1 MPRIY
6 QLAVLHQL
14 KTNDPDSRDA
24 YDQRINEVFHRAAEV
39 MRIPSLVNEKEKAEK
54 LPLQGDSFN
63 MLELASFFLDLS
75 YDKLRGLADETTSRF
90 DFSGSWQL
98 VSNDDS
104 LTPIRYTKPFAE
116 AELESL
122 LRENPNAIGFRL
134 DDSGVDGEWGIG
146 CSAEWAKW

>member
-1 MPRIY
+1 
-6 QLAVLHQL
+6 
-14 KTNDPDSRDA
+14 
-24 YDQRINEVFHRAAEV
+24 
-39 MRIPSLVNEKEKAEK
+39 
-54 LPLQGDSFN
+54 
-63 MLELASFFLDLS
+63 MLELASFFLDLP
-75 YDKLRGLADETTSRF
+75 YDKLRGLADETPSRF

-134 DDSGVDGEWGIG
+134 DDSCVDGEWTIG
-146 CSAEWAKW
+146 CSGEWLSGNGDQICMLANLLLHPGLKKEI